1 MPQPRVFVYEGGVKS
16 LEKFTQTEIR
26 WIAMEMKTLSRELH
40 TLALESANVGI
51 VPKILQ
57 LRSEQ
62 YADIAKRLK
71 NVLEKGSKHIEII

>member
-1 MPQPRVFVYEGGVKS
+1 
-16 LEKFTQTEIR
+16 
-26 WIAMEMKTLSRELH
+26 MELKTLSRELH

-71 NVLEKGSKHIEII
+71 NMLEKGSKHIEII